1 MIEWMIDKLSDNVEF
16 TVNYDDGTEKKVSE
30 GVLFE
35 FDGNA
40 IIVHSGTSRKEALF
54 SIAPALVEFI
64 TKLGLNR
71 EFMRCMEKSLI
82 DEEGDADA

>member
-1 MIEWMIDKLSDNVEF
+1 MIERIDKLSDNLEF

-40 IIVHSGTSRKEALF
+40 ITVHSGTSRKEALF
-54 SIAPALVEFI
+54 SIAPALTEFVI
-64 TKLGLNR
+64 RLGL
-71 EFMRCMEKSLI
+71 
-82 DEEGDADA
+82 DEEFKRYIEEKHN

>member
-1 MIEWMIDKLSDNVEF
+1 MRIDKLSDNVEF

-35 FDGNA
+35 FNEDK
-40 IIVHSGTSRKEALF
+40 ITLHFGTTRVEALF
-54 SIAPALVEFI
+54 SIAPALTEFVI
-64 TKLGLNR
+64 RLGLDK
-71 EFMRCMEKSLI
+71 EFKKYIAESMI

>member
-1 MIEWMIDKLSDNVEF
+1 MNIDKLSDNVKF

-40 IIVHSGTSRKEALF
+40 ITLHLGTSRKEALF
-54 SIAPALVEFI
+54 SIAPTLTEFI
-64 TKLGLNR
+64 ILCDLDE
-71 EFMRCMEKSLI
+71 EFKRYIEENII
-82 DEEGDADA
+82 DKEGDADA

>member
-1 MIEWMIDKLSDNVEF
+1 MNIDKLSDNVKF

-35 FDGNA
+35 FDGSA
-40 IIVHSGTSRKEALF
+40 ITLHLGTSRKEALF

-64 TKLGLNR
+64 GILDLDE
-71 EFMRCMEKSLI
+71 EFKRYIEENII